1 MKVECDELVLR
12 DADRHVRAQ
21 LFVDESGAV
30 QFRMMD
36 GFGNQRLSLSVSE
49 GGQCMVTD
57 EHANGRNGFG
67 LSINEKGEPTFQVR
81 SSDDGRAGFV
91 LTVPND
97 DEVNAGLIDRQG
109 GVKMVFPLMPT
120 CYLSRKKLVSRSG
133 RWA

>member
-1 MKVECDELVLR
+1 MKIECDELVLR
-12 DADRHVRAQ
+12 DADGHVRAE
-21 LFVDESGAV
+21 LFVNDEGLAI
-30 QFRMMD
+30 FRMLD
-36 GFGNQRLSLSVSE
+36 GFGNPRLSLSVGE
-49 GGQCMVTD
+49 GGQCMVAG
-57 EHANGRNGFG
+57 EHANRRNGFG

-97 DEVNAGLIDRQG
+97 DKVSAGLIDRRG
-109 GVKMVFPLMPT
+109 GMKMVFPLMPT